1 MHWKLLSTFYSF
13 YYIELSAADKKKL
26 NEMSGSWNIFQ
37 SSIIDEARIRKIW
50 GRNRG
55 RRCRNFKTSQKL
67 DVEVKEMSQKMIFKK
82 KEIQQQSQK
91 NVIKDKENTKK
102 QQKMIL
108 KVITKNIKT
117 KRIITLL

>member
-1 MHWKLLSTFYSF
+1 
-13 YYIELSAADKKKL
+13 
-26 NEMSGSWNIFQ
+26 
-37 SSIIDEARIRKIW
+37 
-50 GRNRG
+50 
-55 RRCRNFKTSQKL
+55 
-67 DVEVKEMSQKMIFKK
+67 MIFKK
-82 KEIQQQSQK
+82 KEIQQQNQK

>member
-1 MHWKLLSTFYSF
+1 
-13 YYIELSAADKKKL
+13 
-26 NEMSGSWNIFQ
+26 
-37 SSIIDEARIRKIW
+37 
-50 GRNRG
+50 
-55 RRCRNFKTSQKL
+55 
-67 DVEVKEMSQKMIFKK
+67 MIFKK